1 MKVNREWEGC
11 EMNTESVKDSKKI
24 IQAWKDAAQSDDI
37 ETLFEEFI
45 NNECEWV
52 MMATGRHFVESA
64 RY

>member
-1 MKVNREWEGC
+1 
-11 EMNTESVKDSKKI
+11 MNTESVKDSKKI

-45 NNECEWV
+45 NNDCEWV
-52 MMATGRHFVESA
+52 MMATGRHSVESA